1 MPALLAAVMKWEPI
15 CGIRGIEF
23 LADLHINSRVWL
35 TYSYIEYAPAS
46 IEKIRSLSKSQHI
59 HLLMGERQ
67 SGSPE
72 HVPVR
77 VNTFIHRSASPVASG
92 GRRLL

>member
-1 MPALLAAVMKWEPI
+1 MPALLAAAMKWEPI
-15 CGIRGIEF
+15 CGTRGIEF
-23 LADLHINSRVWL
+23 LADLNINSRVWF
-35 TYSYIEYAPAS
+35 TYSYIEDAPAS

-67 SGSPE
+67 SRSPE

-77 VNTFIHRSASPVASG
+77 E
-92 GRRLL
+92 